1 MLCNNG
7 VWILFPLVIRRAID
21 DLNLGVTRH
30 KLLTYSALLLA
41 VAGTKAIFQFLTR
54 WILIGISREIEFDL
68 RNDLF
73 TPSGAALV
81 QLLPAHPHRRHHGAR
96 HQRPERRAHAAGP
109 GIMYTANTVVFTAGA
124 LVFMLSI
131 SPRLTLFAFL
141 PLPIVSIVVQYFGRK
156 IHERFERIQAMFSD
170 ISARAQENFSGA
182 RLIRAYVQERGGDRE
197 LRTREHANTSRA
209 A

>member
-1 MLCNNG
+1 MFKNLSPLFPYLRKYRVTFGIGALCVLCNNC
-7 VWILFPLVIRRAID
+7 VWILFPLVIRRVID

-54 WILIGISREIEFDL
+54 WILIGVSREVEFDL

-73 TPSGAALV
+73 SHLERLSYSFYQRTRTGDIMARATNDLNAV
-81 QLLPAHPHRRHHGAR
+81 RMLL
-96 HQRPERRAHAAGP
+96 GP

-131 SPRLTLFAFL
+131 SPRLTFYAFL
-141 PLPIVSIVVQYFGRK
+141 PLPLVSIVVQYFGHR
-156 IHERFERIQAMFSD
+156 IHERFER
-170 ISARAQENFSGA
+170 
-182 RLIRAYVQERGGDRE
+182 
-197 LRTREHANTSRA
+197 
-209 A
+209 

>member
-1 MLCNNG
+1 MFKNLRPLFPYLRKYRVTFWIGALCVLCNNG

-21 DLNLGVTRH
+21 DLNRGVTQH

-54 WILIGISREIEFDL
+54 WILIGVSRGIEFDL

-73 TPSGAALV
+73 THLERLSYSFYQRTRTGDIM
-81 QLLPAHPHRRHHGAR
+81 AR
-96 HQRPERRAHAAGP
+96 ATNDLNAVRMLAGP

-124 LVFMLSI
+124 LIFMLSI

-141 PLPIVSIVVQYFGRK
+141 PLPVVSIVVQYFGGGMKPGMLLRSL
-156 IHERFERIQAMFSD
+156 H
-170 ISARAQENFSGA
+170 ARN
-182 RLIRAYVQERGGDRE
+182 
-197 LRTREHANTSRA
+197 A

>member
-1 MLCNNG
+1 MFKNLSPLFPYLRKYRVTFWIGALCVLCNNG

-30 KLLTYSALLLA
+30 KLFTYSALLLA

-54 WILIGISREIEFDL
+54 WILIGVSREIEFDL

-73 TPSGAALV
+73 THLERLSYSFYQRTRTGDIM
-81 QLLPAHPHRRHHGAR
+81 AR
-96 HQRPERRAHAAGP
+96 ATNDLNAVRMLAGP
-109 GIMYTANTVVFTAGA
+109 GIMYTANTVVFTVGA

-141 PLPIVSIVVQYFGRK
+141 PLPVVSIVCSTSAA
-156 IHERFERIQAMFSD
+156 RFTNAS
-170 ISARAQENFSGA
+170 SASRQCSPTFRPRRRRTFPA
-182 RLIRAYVQERGGDRE
+182 RG
-197 LRTREHANTSRA
+197 
-209 A
+209 